1 MRNKFR
7 LLNRLH
13 YKSAECSKAR
23 GECLLSVWNNPLP
36 GSGCHKKVCY
46 LQCDEVGSRQSSS
59 PGPPRVTLQEALFCV
74 KWESAGGLD
83 TTVKNKG
90 TAGGEI

>member
-1 MRNKFR
+1 M
-7 LLNRLH
+7 
-13 YKSAECSKAR
+13 
-23 GECLLSVWNNPLP
+23 
-36 GSGCHKKVCY
+36 CY

-59 PGPPRVTLQEALFCV
+59 HGPPRVTLQEALFCV
-74 KWESAGGLD
+74 KWESDGGLD